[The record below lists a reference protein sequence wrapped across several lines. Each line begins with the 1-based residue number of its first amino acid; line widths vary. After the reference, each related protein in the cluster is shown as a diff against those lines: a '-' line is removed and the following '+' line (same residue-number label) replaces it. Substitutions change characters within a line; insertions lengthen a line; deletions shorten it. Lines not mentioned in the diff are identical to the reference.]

1 MDWIELTVLTTT
13 EGSDIVSAHLI
24 EAGSAGTAIEDRNDI
39 KLNQR
44 PEGRW
49 DIIDEDVILKM
60 SEDVKVT
67 GYYPVDERVQG
78 AMSGVRARIA
88 ALKSMD
94 LGIDFGKLEIFL
106 NQVDEEDWAEYWKAS
121 FKPFK
126 ISASLVIRPS
136 WTEYTAQPGE
146 RIIELDPGMAFGTG
160 THETTALCVQWLEE
174 LVKPGVK
181 VLDVGTGTGILAI
194 AAKLL
199 GAGDVLATDID
210 PIAVRVA
217 KQNVKVNGAE
227 DVVRVAEADVLM
239 GIGETADLVI
249 ANIITDLI
257 VMVAPAVFQHVNA
270 GGAFLCSGV
279 TVNRAD
285 EVLQALTSAG
295 FVGIKRREK
304 GDWVAFIAV
313 KPCAGF

>member
-24 EAGSAGTAIEDRNDI
+24 EAGSAGTVIEDRNDI

-78 AMSGVRARIA
+78 AISDVRARLA
-88 ALKSMD
+88 ALKAMD
-94 LGIDFGKLEIFL
+94 LGIDFGKLEVL
-106 NQVDEEDWAEYWKAS
+106 SNQVDEEDWAEYWKAS

-126 ISASLVIRPS
+126 ISQSLVIRPS

-146 RIIELDPGMAFGTG
+146 MIIELDPGMAFGTG
-160 THETTALCVQWLEE
+160 THETTALCVEWLEE
-174 LVKPGVK
+174 LVKPDMK

-210 PIAVRVA
+210 PVAVRVA

-227 DVVRVAEADVLM
+227 AVVRVAEADVLQ
-239 GIGETADLVI
+239 GIGETGDLVI

-257 VMVAPAVFQHVNA
+257 LMVAPAVFRHVNA

-285 EVLQALTSAG
+285 EVRDALAEAG
-295 FVGIKRREK
+295 FSDIKRREK
-304 GDWVAFIAV
+304 GDWVAFAAA
-313 KPCAGF
+313 KPCAAS

>member
-24 EAGSAGTAIEDRNDI
+24 EAGSAGTVIEDRNDI

-78 AMSGVRARIA
+78 AISDVRARLA
-88 ALKSMD
+88 ALKAMD
-94 LGIDFGKLEIFL
+94 LGIDFGKLEVL
-106 NQVDEEDWAEYWKAS
+106 SNQVDEEDWAEYWKAS

-126 ISASLVIRPS
+126 ISQSLVIRPS

-146 RIIELDPGMAFGTG
+146 MIIELDPGMAFGTG
-160 THETTALCVQWLEE
+160 THETTALCVEWLEE
-174 LVKPGVK
+174 LVKPGMK

-210 PIAVRVA
+210 PVAVRVA

-227 DVVRVAEADVLM
+227 AVVRVAEADVLQ
-239 GIGETADLVI
+239 GIGETGDLVI

-257 VMVAPAVFQHVNA
+257 LMVAPAVFRHVNA

-285 EVLQALTSAG
+285 EVRDALAEAG
-295 FVGIKRREK
+295 FSDIKCREK
-304 GDWVAFIAV
+304 GDWVAFAAA
-313 KPCAGF
+313 KPCAAS

>member
-24 EAGSAGTAIEDRNDI
+24 EAGSAGTVIEDRNDI

-78 AMSGVRARIA
+78 AISDVRARLA
-88 ALKSMD
+88 ALKAMD
-94 LGIDFGKLEIFL
+94 LGIDFGKLEVL
-106 NQVDEEDWAEYWKAS
+106 SNQVDEEDWAEYWKAS

-126 ISASLVIRPS
+126 ISQSLVIRPS

-146 RIIELDPGMAFGTG
+146 MIIELDPGMAFGTG
-160 THETTALCVQWLEE
+160 THETTALCVEWLEE
-174 LVKPGVK
+174 LVKPGMK

-194 AAKLL
+194 AARLL

-210 PIAVRVA
+210 PVAVRVA

-227 DVVRVAEADVLM
+227 AVVRVAEADVLQ
-239 GIGETADLVI
+239 GIGETGDLVI

-257 VMVAPAVFQHVNA
+257 LMVAPAVFRHVNA

-285 EVLQALTSAG
+285 EVRDALAEAG
-295 FVGIKRREK
+295 FSDIKRREK
-304 GDWVAFIAV
+304 GDWVAFAAA
-313 KPCAGF
+313 KPCAAS